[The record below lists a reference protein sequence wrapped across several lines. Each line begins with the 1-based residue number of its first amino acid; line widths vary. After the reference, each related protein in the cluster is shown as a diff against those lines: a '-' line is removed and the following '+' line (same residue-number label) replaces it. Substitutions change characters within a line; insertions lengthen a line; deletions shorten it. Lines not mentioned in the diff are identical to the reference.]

1 MYRIELA
8 PGEETVFRTIEELA
22 IAVRNGL
29 VTPRCRIY
37 HNASQK
43 WLPIEFH
50 PHYKKALEIPAARLA
65 EFAASRPAEKP
76 RFDTLSFV
84 VASATKPAPEK
95 AAEPEQVGEPE
106 VKSVAEK
113 SPEPAPVTKSV
124 AAKSVASKPIVD
136 PEAAEAPTPKRM
148 QLERVQTPRPLA
160 VQSSAEHRVAARKK
174 GPAAAERSAE
184 HQLAGHAGG
193 EHPVAEHPAEHP
205 VAEHP
210 VSEHPDTEHPIA
222 ARHVA
227 QHPVI
232 PEPVAPPPAQEHVAS
247 DPWPAERSVAERTDT
262 HHAAVDRSPLA
273 SHMPT
278 GSEPSA
284 HPEPSPRPAP
294 SLLPWDRPNSYLP
307 TTARIVADDPF
318 AAIAP
323 APAVVPPVEAHSAD
337 AAPATPSWMGGA
349 PALEL
354 PNISYPEITPAEEPV
369 SERAGGPRGRRM
381 LQVAVAVLVLAAG
394 GYLARSFYSPVRGGD
409 AQPEPAVADRPALPS
424 DASAPTAAPTG
435 STSPGATKPLAATPA
450 PARPGAVTPHG
461 AASSGPDLSTPA
473 SSGFAAALEPRA
485 NVSGPLPKLPYAGA
499 VAAPATSVG
508 DSLGAPAPIAPPPP
522 QAIDVP
528 SLPGSVPLVPTA
540 SEKNDS
546 AMKRILRAVTGGKD
560 SRQR

>member
-29 VTPRCRIY
+29 VTARCRIY

-84 VASATKPAPEK
+84 VASAAKPAPEK
-95 AAEPEQVGEPE
+95 AAEPAVEQVGEPE
-106 VKSVAEK
+106 VKSVAK
-113 SPEPAPVTKSV
+113 TSPEPAPVTKSV
-124 AAKSVASKPIVD
+124 AARSVAPKPIVD
-136 PEAAEAPTPKRM
+136 LDAAEAPTPKRT

-160 VQSSAEHRVAARKK
+160 VQSSAEHRVAARKT

-184 HQLAGHAGG
+184 HRLAGHADG
-193 EHPVAEHPAEHP
+193 EHPVAEHPAEHL
-205 VAEHP
+205 
-210 VSEHPDTEHPIA
+210 IA

-232 PEPVAPPPAQEHVAS
+232 PEPVAPPPAQERVAP
-247 DPWPAERSVAERTDT
+247 DPWPAERSVAETTDT

-318 AAIAP
+318 VAIAP
-323 APAVVPPVEAHSAD
+323 APAVVPPVEAHSVD
-337 AAPATPSWMGGA
+337 AAAATPSWMGGA

-354 PNISYPEITPAEEPV
+354 PNISYPEITPAEEPI
-369 SERAGGPRGRRM
+369 SERAGGSRGRRM

-424 DASAPTAAPTG
+424 DASPPTATPTG

-450 PARPGAVTPHG
+450 PARPGAVTPHA
-461 AASSGPDLSTPA
+461 AASPGPDLSTPA

-485 NVSGPLPKLPYAGA
+485 NVSGPLPRLPYAGA
-499 VAAPATSVG
+499 GAAPARSVG